1 VTELT
6 AASLAYWGLLSA
18 TQPTPKRSPPPLT
31 DTSSGGYR
39 EPAFLDLDSREI
51 LGASSNTRCR
61 VGRDDRA

>member
-39 EPAFLDLDSREI
+39 EPKFLDLD
-51 LGASSNTRCR
+51 R
-61 VGRDDRA
+61 VKF